1 MAPLKIGL
9 TGGIAAGK
17 SEALAAFGRLG
28 AATVSSDAI
37 VHELLDDEPMLS
49 AIAER
54 WGEGAIV
61 DGAVD
66 RSRVGEI
73 VFADPEELAWLEA
86 SVHPLVGER
95 IASWLDSLPADTPA
109 AVIEVPLLF
118 ETEMEGLFDATVTIH
133 TSDPVRKAR
142 AGERGPR
149 IGRGARSTPS
159 APHREGAPRRSRG
172 TQRRHD
178 RRAGG
183 EAVRPDRQPERVRAG
198 PRTGPAT
205 TVSTRWP
212 RPAPKA
218 GRRAAGPRP
227 APQLAGGES
236 GYAVWSHL
244 EPSPSLALGPCI

>member
-37 VHELLDDEPMLS
+37 VHELLDDEPMLG

-54 WGEGAIV
+54 WGAEVIV

-73 VFADPEELAWLEA
+73 VFADPGELAWLEQ

-95 IASWLDSLPADTPA
+95 IASWLNSLPADAPA

-118 ETEMEGLFDATVTIH
+118 ETEMEGLFDATVSVH
-133 TSDPVRKAR
+133 TSEEVRRAR
-142 AGERGPR
+142 AGERDHSLIEEREARQLGQAEKASRADHVVLNDGTIPELEAKLSAL
-149 IGRGARSTPS
+149 IESLTGAAES
-159 APHREGAPRRSRG
+159 
-172 TQRRHD
+172 
-178 RRAGG
+178 
-183 EAVRPDRQPERVRAG
+183 AG
-198 PRTGPAT
+198 PDPL
-205 TVSTRWP
+205 
-212 RPAPKA
+212 
-218 GRRAAGPRP
+218 
-227 APQLAGGES
+227 QQ
-236 GYAVWSHL
+236 
-244 EPSPSLALGPCI
+244 